1 MSVRR
6 CSPGLPTA
14 NWRLSLFEN
23 VGVGLDRL
31 AILLSGLALLAGHS
45 SPYFP
50 MSLLTFFLFIATPKS
65 LGIIID
71 IVLDPLGLP
80 L

>member
-1 MSVRR
+1 MSVSRF
-6 CSPGLPTA
+6 SPGLPTA
-14 NWRLSLFEN
+14 NWRLSLLEN
-23 VGVGLDRL
+23 TAFDWMAL

-45 SPYFP
+45 SPYFL

-71 IVLDPLGLP
+71 IVLEPLGLP